1 MSYTYDEK
9 YKFTE
14 TWFDPMIP
22 NWISLFDTLKK
33 NGSTF
38 NNVLEIG
45 CFEGRAT
52 VFTCDN
58 ILDSGSKYTIVDTFG
73 GSLKEAGMVNAKNLL
88 EANEDSIYINFTH
101 NISFFQDK
109 IDFIIHRGYSQQ
121 ILPTLEDKYDFIYI
135 DASHKA
141 DDTFIDA
148 YYAHK
153 MLKVGGLVIFDDFEW
168 KDSNRP
174 HVVDSP
180 ELGIRQFFTMYDE
193 SYQLAYQG
201 YQIGAIKIK

>member
-73 GSLKEAGMVNAKNLL
+73 GSLKEAEEMLL
-88 EANEDSIYINFTH
+88 
-101 NISFFQDK
+101 K
-109 IDFIIHRGYSQQ
+109 
-121 ILPTLEDKYDFIYI
+121 
-135 DASHKA
+135 
-141 DDTFIDA
+141 TF
-148 YYAHK
+148 K
-153 MLKVGGLVIFDDFEW
+153 ET
-168 KDSNRP
+168 S
-174 HVVDSP
+174 
-180 ELGIRQFFTMYDE
+180 
-193 SYQLAYQG
+193 
-201 YQIGAIKIK
+201 